1 MAQLASSCV
10 RMQTGFPGQCWELA
24 GGGGVLVKLAWA
36 ACVAGWRCKALS
48 WAWSAAAMY
57 SPLISSLFQD
67 KHACSSLK
75 VCASAFAPMLVPSVA
90 ILRDLK
96 VVISN
101 MC

>member
-24 GGGGVLVKLAWA
+24 RGRGCFQNWV
-36 ACVAGWRCKALS
+36 ACVAGWSLKALS

-57 SPLISSLFQD
+57 SPLMSSLFQD
-67 KHACSSLK
+67 KPSCSSLK
-75 VCASAFAPMLVPSVA
+75 VCASALAPMLVPSVA

-96 VVISN
+96 VVVSN
-101 MC
+101 MR